1 MSWEKASQQSKSNK
15 SEEEDPTK
23 VVKNDFKKVDKLD
36 ITVLCSICQQM
47 VHISEILFH
56 KKVHQALAVLDYQR
70 PWVESIDIDEIVY
83 QRKRLLF
90 KMKKYK
96 IPKYVERK
104 KEKIGYAFDLLKE
117 SMKPTPYF
125 CIDSI
130 AQSSVHIEEVTNP
143 LIKAIAICQD
153 KNARWHENLED
164 VFVVLDNYGNRAGTC
179 FLGVFDGSNGISA
192 AETTSVELPVLL
204 LDQLSQEDPS
214 YQVSEAGKEFID
226 SFCTVFRADYK
237 VRERLFTQK
246 GARGKKSWPGD
257 YEWVHRAYAKSFWR
271 MDRLLRLGR
280 NEVSRVCWSS
290 CTAATC
296 IIENISSEKESQQD
310 EEEKKT
316 LEKVTDEEEQNI
328 RQQNEEETPKRI
340 FIAKKKCDAEQG
352 VALLVT
358 NKERGSVTE
367 HQPEEPLEGT
377 NDRKESSTV
386 EPENDEQVANNKDVI
401 QEEDLLESKQQKQGE
416 SLERRD
422 DRAREPGDNVQIA
435 DHIDENQEE
444 GLLENIGQQ
453 QVESSERTDDHTG
466 EPGDNVHVDDHID
479 GDQEEGLLQN
489 MEQQQGESSERTNDH
504 AQESGDNVQIAD
516 HIDESQEEGLLENME
531 QQQVES
537 SERTGDHTGEP
548 GDNVHVADHIDGD
561 QEEGLL
567 QNMEQQQGESSE
579 RTNDHAQ
586 ESGDNVH
593 VADHIDES
601 QEEGLLENMEQQQGE
616 SSERTNDL
624 TGGPGDNEHMA
635 DSIDGSQEEEEL
647 EDDNSSAL
655 TEEKF
660 GLMHIANIGNVH
672 AVLCKNGKSYWVTKE
687 HSTYSR
693 EERIR
698 VLKNGGSI
706 SSNEPKG
713 LIEGLIKSTRG
724 LGYHGNP
731 KLKNTVIPVPH
742 TISFPVDDSCQF
754 LILAS
759 NGLWE
764 VLDKSEAVLLTLT
777 MFSAYLEKYQ
787 RSQLKKTRMSK
798 GTELPLNDLEAEFY
812 SWYLN
817 KDFFA
822 DTDLQNLRSSSGGE
836 QEQEMVQSGS
846 SAEEESEEAEESEAD
861 EEEAAAEEEEE
872 SETTLEV
879 PGSWDLSDDTSHEST
894 ELTSPEFEI
903 NVEEPEPES
912 FESSEISEDSE
923 INSRTFYALAAK
935 YISKHLVEAALK
947 AGSRD
952 NITVLI
958 ALLNGCDKIPTY
970 I

>member
-1 MSWEKASQQSKSNK
+1 MSWEKGSPQCKSDK
-15 SEEEDPTK
+15 SEEDPTK
-23 VVKNDFKKVDKLD
+23 VVKIDFKKVDKLD
-36 ITVLCSICQQM
+36 ITVLCSICQQT

-56 KKVHQALAVLDYQR
+56 KKVHQALAVLDYHR
-70 PWVESIDIDEIVY
+70 PWVESIDVNKIVL
-83 QRKRLLF
+83 QRKRLLL

-96 IPKYVERK
+96 TPKYVERK
-104 KEKIGYAFDLLKE
+104 TEKIGCSFDLLKE

-130 AQSSVHIEEVTNP
+130 AQSSVHVEEVTNP

-164 VFVVLDNYGNRAGTC
+164 VFVVLDNYGNRAGTS
-179 FLGVFDGSNGISA
+179 FLGVFDGSDGISA

-204 LDQLSQEDPS
+204 LDQLSHEDPS

-226 SFCTVFRADYK
+226 SFCTVFRADYI

-257 YEWVHRAYAKSFWR
+257 YEWIHRAYAKSFWR

-296 IIENISSEKESQQD
+296 IIENISNEKESQPEE
-310 EEEKKT
+310 EEEKM
-316 LEKVTDEEEQNI
+316 LEKVTEEEEQNVG
-328 RQQNEEETPKRI
+328 QQSEEEMPKRI
-340 FIAKKKCDAEQG
+340 FIAKKKGDAEQG
-352 VALLVT
+352 VALLIT
-358 NKERGSVTE
+358 KKERGSVTE
-367 HQPEEPLEGT
+367 QQPEEPLGGT
-377 NDRKESSTV
+377 NGKKESSTV
-386 EPENDEQVANNKDVI
+386 ESENNEQVANNKDVI
-401 QEEDLLESKQQKQGE
+401 QEENLLESKEQQQEE
-416 SLERRD
+416 SLERTD
-422 DRAREPGDNVQIA
+422 DHAREPGDNVQIA
-435 DHIDENQEE
+435 DHIDGGKEE
-444 GLLENIGQQ
+444 GLLENMEEQQ
-453 QVESSERTDDHTG
+453 GESPERTDDNTG
-466 EPGDNVHVDDHID
+466 EPGDNVQIADHID
-479 GDQEEGLLQN
+479 GGKEEGLLEN
-489 MEQQQGESSERTNDH
+489 MEEQQGESPERTDDNTG
-504 AQESGDNVQIAD
+504 EPGDNVQIAD
-516 HIDESQEEGLLENME
+516 HIDESQEESLLENM
-531 QQQVES
+531 
-537 SERTGDHTGEP
+537 G
-548 GDNVHVADHIDGD
+548 
-561 QEEGLL
+561 
-567 QNMEQQQGESSE
+567 QQQGESSE
-579 RTNDHAQ
+579 RTDDHTRVP
-586 ESGDNVH
+586 GDNVH

-624 TGGPGDNEHMA
+624 TAEPGDNEHMA

-647 EDDNSSAL
+647 EGDNSSAP
-655 TEEKF
+655 TEEKI

-698 VLKNGGSI
+698 VLKNGGYI

-724 LGYHGNP
+724 LGHHGNP

-787 RSQLKKTRMSK
+787 RSQLKKARMPK
-798 GTELPLNDLEAEFY
+798 GSELPSNDLETEFY

-817 KDFFA
+817 KDFLA
-822 DTDLQNLRSSSGGE
+822 DIDLQNLRSSSSVV
-836 QEQEMVQSGS
+836 QEEEMVQSRS
-846 SAEEESEEAEESEAD
+846 SAEQEPEAEEEPEEAAEESEAEEKSEAD
-861 EEEAAAEEEEE
+861 EEEAAEEEGKDNC
-872 SETTLEV
+872 V
-879 PGSWDLSDDTSHEST
+879 MVNSD
-894 ELTSPEFEI
+894 
-903 NVEEPEPES
+903 
-912 FESSEISEDSE
+912 
-923 INSRTFYALAAK
+923 
-935 YISKHLVEAALK
+935 
-947 AGSRD
+947 
-952 NITVLI
+952 
-958 ALLNGCDKIPTY
+958 
-970 I
+970 